1 SESKLLF
8 EKPGSDNTSS
18 EADTSQEESMNWVV
32 SAATIDLKNTNVK
45 YDDNATPKINKG
57 LDYAHLDISNLNL
70 DLKELYFSMDSIQGN
85 LEQLNC
91 KDQSGLEINKL
102 ETEFT
107 YTDTG
112 ILLNDLFLETPNTV
126 LNDYAEIGYPSL
138 AALSEKPE
146 LMTLKV
152 NLNNSTLG
160 MKDIVLLVPTLD
172 TMQVMKPLL
181 DKSFKVDGELSGS
194 LSDLNTSRLVV
205 STLNDTYLN
214 LSGNIKNLMDPDNL
228 FVNLNIVNL
237 RTSNRD
243 ISRLVAKTMLPPDID
258 IPSSIQMKGKIKGD
272 LNNISTN
279 MVLNSSVG
287 SASLVADYKAGRD
300 TSYQAKINIQ
310 NLNVGSFLKN
320 DTTFGKVNFSAD
332 LKGVSLDPRN
342 MIAEGKAHL
351 ISAEVMGYTYSDINL
366 DFKADKGDIL
376 ANLTSVDSN
385 LALTMDAQ
393 ATWTEKYPALKM
405 TINADSINLKNLK
418 LTDDDIRY
426 HGQLKA
432 DLATADP
439 DYLNGDINIVNSL
452 FSYNGD
458 RYALDSISL
467 SSEATDSLKII
478 GLESEFLNAN
488 IYGQYKLTQ
497 LSTAVQDV
505 IRTYY
510 NPTNITDTT
519 TYDPQSFE
527 FNAELT
533 RSPLIQKI
541 APELIEI

>member
-1 SESKLLF
+1 DTRIKTFDLQNMAFEIPKLVINGIRTRVKQWEVATAEDIPSTDDLGVERAAGAEVGLPDLKLGDIELSNINVVYEDEASAINAQVKFNHMAVNFKKLDLKNEIIEINKITLKDSESKLLF

-85 LEQLNC
+85 LEQLNF

-160 MKDIVLLVPTLD
+160 MKDIALLVPTLD
-172 TMQVMKPLL
+172 TMEVMKPLL
-181 DKSFKVDGELSGS
+181 DKSFKIDGDLSGS
-194 LSDLNTSRLVV
+194 LSDLNTSGLVV
-205 STLNDTYLN
+205 RTLNDTYLN

-300 TSYQAKINIQ
+300 TSY
-310 NLNVGSFLKN
+310 
-320 DTTFGKVNFSAD
+320 
-332 LKGVSLDPRN
+332 
-342 MIAEGKAHL
+342 
-351 ISAEVMGYTYSDINL
+351 
-366 DFKADKGDIL
+366 
-376 ANLTSVDSN
+376 
-385 LALTMDAQ
+385 
-393 ATWTEKYPALKM
+393 
-405 TINADSINLKNLK
+405 
-418 LTDDDIRY
+418 
-426 HGQLKA
+426 
-432 DLATADP
+432 
-439 DYLNGDINIVNSL
+439 
-452 FSYNGD
+452 
-458 RYALDSISL
+458 
-467 SSEATDSLKII
+467 
-478 GLESEFLNAN
+478 
-488 IYGQYKLTQ
+488 
-497 LSTAVQDV
+497 
-505 IRTYY
+505 
-510 NPTNITDTT
+510 
-519 TYDPQSFE
+519 
-527 FNAELT
+527 
-533 RSPLIQKI
+533 
-541 APELIEI
+541 